1 MTFNV
6 TMSAD
11 AKKKMEEQGFSDA
24 IDEIEK
30 PRFSNDYYMKG
41 WDNAKVELGF
51 NEKVLECLRTA

>member
-1 MTFNV
+1 
-6 TMSAD
+6 MSAD